1 MKNYVNSQDFSHG
14 SFVSHLHKNPVHYAP
29 DFIREIRVSTISV
42 ESS

>member
-14 SFVSHLHKNPVHYAP
+14 SFVSHLQNTRFIMLRT
-29 DFIREIRVSTISV
+29 FIRETRVSTISV